1 METKIEELLGV
12 VESKNVKILE
22 INFNS
27 VYDTIKIKVN
37 DNILGINYVDNV
49 VSTREIDY
57 INFTAKQFNFIVEQL
72 FGDELALLEDM
83 VFNGQMSIKTK
94 CVLLK
99 GATFDVDSAIV
110 PTENG
115 TMQYRVSRSFKNG
128 KLSKDN
134 VKTAIKTI
142 KSFMD

>member
-1 METKIEELLGV
+1 MEKFEELVGV
-12 VESKNVKILE
+12 IESKNVKIVE

-27 VYDTIKIKVN
+27 VYDTIKIKIN
-37 DNILGINYVDNV
+37 DNILGINYVDNDV
-49 VSTREIDY
+49 VTREIDY
-57 INFTAKQFNFIVEQL
+57 INFTVKQFNFIVNQL

-83 VFNGQMSIKTK
+83 VFNGQMSVKTK

-99 GATFDVDSAIV
+99 SATFDVDSVIV

-128 KLSKDN
+128 KLNKDN
-134 VKTAIKTI
+134 VKSAIKTI